1 MAGGDR
7 EVTATVALA
16 MGSID
21 VSHLSWDRP
30 GGAPLLRDVSFHV
43 GEGQRVALVG
53 ANGVGKTTLLR
64 LIAGEETGHTG
75 TVNVHGSLGVMRQLV
90 GVGGDATTVRDLLV
104 SVSPAALRRAAAAL
118 DAAESARAADPTG
131 SDAALAYAAAITDW
145 GDAGGWEAEVLWGT
159 CATKALGHTYDEVA
173 ARPLATLSG
182 GQQKRLVLEA
192 LLRSDADVLLLDEP
206 DNFLDIPAKRWLEA
220 QLVASP
226 KTVLYVS
233 HDRELLAAT
242 ATKVVTV
249 EASGAWTH
257 GGGFATYAGARDARL
272 DRIEKDRR
280 LHLEER
286 ARLEGIVRE
295 MKRRASFA
303 EVFAPRAKAAESRL
317 RQFDEAGPPPERV
330 REQSV
335 KVQLE
340 GGRTGRRAL
349 VLEGLELPDLTLPF
363 DLEVSFGE
371 RVAVLGANG
380 TGKSH
385 FLRLLAGGDVAH
397 EGTFQL
403 GARVVPGLFSQTH
416 DHPELRGRD
425 LLAVLAGRDLV
436 RGPAMAHLRRYGL
449 QGCAEQTF
457 DTLSGGQQARF
468 QVLLLELD
476 GATLLLLDEPT
487 DNLDLHSA
495 EALEDGLAAFQGTVV
510 AVTHDRW
517 FLRGFDRFVVFADD
531 GEVTDHLSLP
541 PPFA

>member
-1 MAGGDR
+1 
-7 EVTATVALA
+7 
-16 MGSID
+16 MGSVD
-21 VSHLSWDRP
+21 VSHLSWNRP

-43 GEGQRVALVG
+43 GSGQRVALVG
-53 ANGVGKTTLLR
+53 ANGVGKSTLLR

-75 TVNVHGSLGVMRQLV
+75 TISVDGALGVMRQLV
-90 GVGGDATTVRDLLV
+90 DVGGDRTTVRDLLV
-104 SVSPAALRRAAAAL
+104 SVSPPALVGAAGAL
-118 DAAESARAADPTG
+118 DTAEARRVADPGGTEAG
-131 SDAALAYAAAITDW
+131 LAYAAAIAEW
-145 GDAGGWEAEVLWGT
+145 GDAGGWEAEVLWDT
-159 CATKALGHTYDEVA
+159 CTTRAIGRGYEEVA
-173 ARPLATLSG
+173 SLPIATLSG

-192 LLRSDADVLLLDEP
+192 LLRSGADVLLLDEP

-220 QLVASP
+220 QLVATP

-257 GGGFATYAGARDARL
+257 GGGFASYAEARDARVE
-272 DRIEKDRR
+272 RIEKDHR
-280 LHLEER
+280 LHLDER
-286 ARLEGIVRE
+286 ARLEGIMRE

-303 EVFAPRAKAAESRL
+303 EKFAPRAKAAASRL

-335 KVQLE
+335 KVQLA
-340 GGRTGRRAL
+340 GGRTGRRAV
-349 VLEGLELPDLTLPF
+349 VLEGLELPGLTAPF

-397 EGTFQL
+397 EGSVRL

-425 LLAVLAGRDLV
+425 LLDVLAGRDLV
-436 RGPAMAHLRRYGL
+436 RGPAMARLRRYGL
-449 QGCAEQTF
+449 QGCAEQAF
-457 DTLSGGQQARF
+457 ETLSGGQQARF

-495 EALEDGLAAFQGTVV
+495 EALEDGLSGFEGTVV

-517 FLRGFDRFVVFADD
+517 FLRGFDRFVVFEDG
-531 GEVTDHLSLP
+531 GEVRDHLELP
-541 PPFA
+541 AAFA

>member
-1 MAGGDR
+1 M
-7 EVTATVALA
+7 A

-43 GEGQRVALVG
+43 GDGQRVALVG
-53 ANGVGKTTLLR
+53 ANGVGKSTLLR
-64 LIAGEETGHTG
+64 LIAGEEAGHTG
-75 TVNVHGSLGVMRQLV
+75 AVNVDGALGVMRQLV
-90 GVGGDATTVRDLLV
+90 GAGRDTTTVRDLLV
-104 SVSPAALRRAAAAL
+104 SVSPPAVRRAAAGL
-118 DAAESARAADPTG
+118 DAAEVARAADPTG
-131 SDAALAYAAAITDW
+131 SGAGLAYAAAIVDW
-145 GDAGGWEAEVLWGT
+145 GDAGGWEAEVLWDT
-159 CATKALGHTYDEVA
+159 CLTKALGRGYEEMA
-173 ARPLATLSG
+173 ARPLPTLSG

-192 LLRSDADVLLLDEP
+192 LLRSAAEVLLLDEP
-206 DNFLDIPAKRWLEA
+206 DNFLDIPAKRWLGS
-220 QLVASP
+220 QLLATP

-249 EASGAWTH
+249 EAAGAWTH
-257 GGGFATYAGARDARL
+257 GGGFLTYAEARAARL
-272 DRIEKDRR
+272 ERIERDHR
-280 LHLEER
+280 LHVEER
-286 ARLEGIVRE
+286 ARLEGIMRE

-317 RQFDEAGPPPERV
+317 RQFDEGGPPPERV

-335 KVQLE
+335 RVQLG

-349 VLEGLELPDLTLPF
+349 VVEGLELPDLTLPF
-363 DLEVSFGE
+363 DLEVDFGE

-385 FLRLLAGGDVAH
+385 FLRLLGGAAVAH
-397 EGTFQL
+397 EGTCRL

-416 DHPELRGRD
+416 DHPELGGRD
-425 LLAVLAGRDLV
+425 LLEVLAGRDLV

-449 QGCAEQTF
+449 QGCGEQTF

-468 QVLLLELD
+468 QILLLELD

-495 EALEDGLAAFQGTVV
+495 EALEDGLAAFEGTVV

-517 FLRGFDRFVVFADD
+517 FLRGFDRFVVFEDD
-531 GEVTDHLSLP
+531 GEVTSHLSLP
-541 PPFA
+541 AAFT